1 MAMVTLYQR
10 SNGIWYVSFIKNGK
24 RYQRSTKAATKKKAL
39 QFLATVDFDHSTNRS
54 VGLQS
59 FIQDFLG
66 WSAVNKAAKSL
77 ENDRRALT
85 WLLKLIG
92 NKRLDKITIADIE
105 RFKSARLQVAS
116 PTTVNIDLR
125 TCKAAFYVAV
135 KWELLKVNV
144 FSKVPQ
150 MRVATQARVY
160 LIEDEVAMLL
170 SGIAENWFR
179 DLVMFALNTGMRRG
193 EIVNLRWVDVDM
205 DRRVIRIV
213 NQETFT
219 VKGGK
224 GRVIPMNDT
233 VYGILCNRLSISSH
247 VFTNQAGGKL
257 YDNYIQHRFK
267 KYIRRLG
274 LNPNLHFHH
283 LRHTFATSLVK
294 QGVPIYEVQHLLGH
308 ANVTTTQIYSHMSVE
323 DLRSAVGVLDKL
335 ASAG

>member
-1 MAMVTLYQR
+1 MVTLYQR
-10 SNGIWYVSFIKNGK
+10 TNGIWYVSFIKNGK

-39 QFLATVDFDHSTNRS
+39 QFLATVDFDQNTIRS

-125 TCKAAFYVAV
+125 TCKAAFYVAIR
-135 KWELLKVNV
+135 WELLNANP

-150 MRVATQARVY
+150 CRIPQHDPVHLTNSETAV
-160 LIEDEVAMLL
+160 LL
-170 SGIAENWFR
+170 DGIQEEWFH
-179 DLVMFALNTGMRRG
+179 DLVIFTLNTGMRRG
-193 EIVNLRWVDVDM
+193 EIINLRWVDVDLEH
-205 DRRVIRIV
+205 RLIRIV
-213 NQETFT
+213 NQEHFT
-219 VKGGK
+219 VKGGR
-224 GRVIPMNDT
+224 GRTIPMNDT
-233 VYGILCNRLSISSH
+233 VYTILQNRLSIGSY